1 MGCGLGWGEGRSH
14 GPEAQRSIGLVAAQ
28 GRRGQVTEA
37 RAEKQ
42 VGSEPTLAEE
52 FGHGQLESLG
62 GLSDEV

>member
-14 GPEAQRSIGLVAAQ
+14 GPEAQRRTGLVVAQ

-42 VGSEPTLAEE
+42 AGPDLLKNLDMDSWS
-52 FGHGQLESLG
+52 H
-62 GLSDEV
+62 